1 MNIKRSISFL
11 LAGVIV
17 AVLLLCMALPANAK
31 ATRIEVASFEYDC
44 ANGFEKDWM
53 AGQVYHIRN
62 YVHTNRN
69 VSDFPELNGINY
81 TVGDGDF
88 NLLNGVTVIRGTLS
102 FKPDT
107 INGTWEGTWTFISNP
122 GITRGYA
129 VAQGTGDLF
138 GKTLFLNLY
147 DAPPTPDDEAMCEG
161 LGVWEGNVITE
172 GYILDTS
179 TP

>member
-1 MNIKRSISFL
+1 MNINRSTSFL
-11 LAGVIV
+11 LAVLITT
-17 AVLLLCMALPANAK
+17 VLLISMVLPVSAK
-31 ATRIEVASFEYDC
+31 ATRIQVNSFEYDC
-44 ANGFEKDWM
+44 GNGFEKDWIE
-53 AGQVYHIRN
+53 GQVYHIRN
-62 YVHTNRN
+62 YMHTNRN
-69 VSDFPELNGINY
+69 VSAFPELNGINY

-88 NLLNGVTVIRGTLS
+88 NLLTGVTAIRGTLS

-107 INGTWEGTWTFISNP
+107 IDGTWEGTWTFNSNA

-129 VAQGTGDLF
+129 VAHGTGDLF

-147 DAPPTPDDEAMCEG
+147 DTESTPLDDEMCEG
-161 LGVWEGNVITE
+161 LGVWEGNMIAE